1 MGNGVA
7 GIATNTRRARR
18 RLLNRR
24 YSRLAATG
32 ANARR
37 SLPYDAI
44 KRVLNAVSE

>member
-1 MGNGVA
+1 MRHARGA
-7 GIATNTRRARR
+7 QRDAARR

-24 YSRLAATG
+24 YSKLAAAG

-37 SLPYDAI
+37 SLYCDAI